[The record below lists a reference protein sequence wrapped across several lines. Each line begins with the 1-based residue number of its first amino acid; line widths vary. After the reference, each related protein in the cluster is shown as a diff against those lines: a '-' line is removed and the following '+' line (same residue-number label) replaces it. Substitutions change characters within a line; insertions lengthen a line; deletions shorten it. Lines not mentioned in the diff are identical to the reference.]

1 MAKKAPTTN
10 NDLEERDVRLLSPEE
25 ATPEEAARKMEDLDK
40 VFAKKF
46 TASNIKGMHV
56 IFQPAIEME
65 QGKRIKSMLRGITC
79 EEQPEYESLKDAGDD
94 SQDGGTTP
102 SGGSGSDSGTGAGS
116 GSGSAGGSGSGSGS
130 DSGDVGLD

>member
-102 SGGSGSDSGTGAGS
+102 SGGSGS
-116 GSGSAGGSGSGSGS
+116 GSGS